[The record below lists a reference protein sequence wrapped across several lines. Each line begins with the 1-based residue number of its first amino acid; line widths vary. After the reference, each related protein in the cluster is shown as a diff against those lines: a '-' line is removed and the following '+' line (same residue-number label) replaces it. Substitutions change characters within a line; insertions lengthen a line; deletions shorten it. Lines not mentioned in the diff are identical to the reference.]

1 MTLTR
6 ARAATATTT
15 TTGGKPGYIYL
26 ASPYSHELPEVR
38 EQRFR
43 EAQRAAAWLFVKG
56 IWVYSPIAHWH
67 DITKWH
73 SLPTHAEPH
82 KAANDAF
89 QAKATA
95 TYVLCLEGWASS
107 KGVKGE
113 IEFALRL
120 HQPVLALCPQGESY
134 KLGLAP

>member
-43 EAQRAAAWLFVKG
+43 EAQRAAAWLFIKG

-89 QAKATA
+89 QARAAA
-95 TYVLCLEGWASS
+95 TYVLCIEGWDSS
-107 KGVKGE
+107 KGVRGE

-120 HQPVLALCPQGESY
+120 LQPVLGLWPQGESY
-134 KLGLAP
+134 KLGLAL